1 MTLFYIQLLRS
12 KPVLITVEQYLS
24 EIKLEL
30 METMFSE
37 LELRILDHRTRSILV
52 FYSTL
57 TYEIVYLLSFFYH

>member
-52 FYSTL
+52 FYSTS